1 LSSCIACPAGTYNP
15 RSGSDSLSSCVPCPA
30 GSYNPSAGRS
40 SCLACPPQT
49 YHPFESSLSSSV
61 CTECQFSKLQE
72 AVGGLAAAALPNGL
86 VFFAGGLF
94 SGTGLQFLKCHNVS
108 CMHVEGIVY
117 QLPCVLRFCRCSC
130 M

>member
-49 YHPFESSLSSSV
+49 YNPYENSLSPSV

-86 VFFAGGLF
+86 VFFAGGSF
-94 SGTGLQFLKCHNVS
+94 SGADFQFSNFIFCPMRACLSHRAP
-108 CMHVEGIVY
+108 ID
-117 QLPCVLRFCRCSC
+117 CVLRFCRCS
-130 M
+130 